1 MAVLPGQ
8 FLRGLTD
15 TIQITRPILPL
26 YFFTYFEESPHEY
39 ERRDRTH
46 TGNCDGYTHLAGA
59 KVFKLY
65 RSGLFDR
72 RGHLGADAPRYH
84 HVRST

>member
-1 MAVLPGQ
+1 M
-8 FLRGLTD
+8 D
-15 TIQITRPILPL
+15 ID
-26 YFFTYFEESPHEY
+26 FFTYFEESPHEY

-46 TGNCDGYTHLAGA
+46 PGNCDGYTNLAGA
-59 KVFKLY
+59 KVFKLF
-65 RSGLFDR
+65 RSGVFDR